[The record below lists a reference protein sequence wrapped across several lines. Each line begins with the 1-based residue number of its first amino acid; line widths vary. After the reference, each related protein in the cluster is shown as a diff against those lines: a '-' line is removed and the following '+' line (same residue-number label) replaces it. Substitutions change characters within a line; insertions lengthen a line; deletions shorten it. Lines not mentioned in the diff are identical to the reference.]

1 MASNPEILERWL
13 RGLGQEWVV
22 FIKRL
27 SSNDTGLT
35 GGHQVGIYVPRR
47 VMEQVFPGIQRVNID
62 NPDYLF
68 PARVVSHDLPE
79 QELRAI
85 YYNNRP
91 RGTGTRNEQR
101 ITRWNTGV
109 TGSPIQDAENT
120 GALCV
125 QAFHCP
131 SPGTNTDALEVWVC
145 HGEAEEDLIES
156 YTGEVIP
163 GQSIFGQAPEVL
175 GGLVHLPDES
185 CDYGELPAEWAKR
198 FPDGSTIIEYVV
210 SRLPASDLSV
220 DRCLVARRTC
230 EYAVFRAVEEMHILD
245 VIKKGFA
252 SVEEFVDLANAV
264 SNRRKSRSGRSLE
277 LHLERIFRE
286 QGLNDF
292 GTQCVTEERKM
303 PDFIF
308 PSCDRY
314 HDAAYPKE
322 RLRMLAVKT
331 TCKDRWRQIL
341 NEADRIRAP
350 FLFTLQE
357 GISENQF
364 REMERESVTLVVPEP
379 LHDRFPE
386 AIRPRL
392 LTLAGFIQSTK
403 SLYR

>member
-1 MASNPEILERWL
+1 MANDPVVLERWL
-13 RGLGQEWVV
+13 RQLNEAWFVY
-22 FIKRL
+22 IKRL

-35 GGHQVGIYVPRR
+35 GGHQVGIYVPRA
-47 VMEQVFPGIQRVNID
+47 VMERVFPGIQRVD
-62 NPDYLF
+62 VENPDYLF
-68 PARVVSHDLPE
+68 PARVVSHTLPE

-85 YYNNRP
+85 YYNSKS

-109 TGSPIQDAENT
+109 SDSPIQDADNT

-125 QAFHCP
+125 LAFHCA
-131 SPGTNTDALEVWVC
+131 SPGENADMLEVWVC
-145 HGEAEEDLIES
+145 HGESEEELVES
-156 YTGEVIP
+156 YAGEVIP
-163 GQSIFGQAPEVL
+163 GQSIYGHAPEIL
-175 GGLVHLPDES
+175 GGLVRLPEES
-185 CDYGELPAEWAKR
+185 CDFGELPREWAER
-198 FPDGSTIIEYVV
+198 FPDGATIIEYVV
-210 SRLPASDLSV
+210 SRLPASDTSPDESL
-220 DRCLVARRTC
+220 LARRTC

-252 SVEEFVDLANAV
+252 SVDDFVDLANAV

-308 PSCDRY
+308 PSCGRY
-314 HDAAYPKE
+314 HDTTYPRE
-322 RLRMLAVKT
+322 SLRMLAVKT

-341 NEADRIRAP
+341 NEADRIKAP

-357 GISENQF
+357 GVSENQF
-364 REMERESVTLVVPEP
+364 REMEREGVTLVVPEP
-379 LHDRFPE
+379 LHDKFPE
-386 AIRPRL
+386 SVRPRL

-403 SLYR
+403 DMYR